1 MCQYGERVVDRLR
14 EWHVSLIQEADRC
27 RTMVETEVAKLKE
40 KMESKAAE
48 QCRIIV
54 ETEVAK
60 AVVKME
66 IENTALRK
74 EIEIGKIHY
83 QEMKNN
89 YRTIILCTWILIVA
103 YLFMAGSTSKGAFEV
118 GRGRMLLP

>member
-1 MCQYGERVVDRLR
+1 MCQYGERVVGRLR

-27 RTMVETEVAKLKE
+27 RTMVETEVAKFKE
-40 KMESKAAE
+40 KMESEAAE
-48 QCRIIV
+48 QCRIMV

-60 AVVKME
+60 AEAKME
-66 IENTALRK
+66 IENAALHK
-74 EIEIGKIHY
+74 EIEIGQIKY
-83 QEMKNN
+83 QAMKKN

-103 YLFMAGSTSKGAFEV
+103 YLLMAGSTSKGAFEV